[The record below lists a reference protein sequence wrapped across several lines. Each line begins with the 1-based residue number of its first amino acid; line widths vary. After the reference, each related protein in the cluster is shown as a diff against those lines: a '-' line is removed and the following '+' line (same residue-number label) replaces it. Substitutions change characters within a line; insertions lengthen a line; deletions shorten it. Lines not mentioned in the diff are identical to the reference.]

1 MDDAVQPVQVCMASE
16 DSYTY
21 ESVSDMS
28 DGKAKEDEIR
38 GKSLPDPRD
47 RDQDG
52 KRISPFDRQ
61 DRRRSPGVKRS
72 RERSRRSRERSPRGG
87 RERKGRSRAPE
98 QDKRKEVS
106 RKEKPPGKEQPMEP
120 AEPPR
125 SQRVQLRSAKPQR
138 EGVVYGQQVK
148 CPHCQKKLTSQVSGQ
163 KLHMYLN
170 LYCLRCQM
178 WNQLPQKKK
187 THEEWERTLERA
199 QALRAK
205 REEQDQRE
213 AEAVAQASKRSLSK
227 KKELKPKPS
236 KSLPAPV
243 PLESSSG
250 SGGDEEP
257 EPAPAASSKKTNR
270 HSTGSGRNVIINI
283 A

>member
-1 MDDAVQPVQVCMASE
+1 MASE

-38 GKSLPDPRD
+38 GKSLPDPRE

-61 DRRRSPGVKRS
+61 GRRRSRTVRRS
-72 RERSRRSRERSPRGG
+72 RDRSRRSRERSPRAG
-87 RERKGRSRAPE
+87 RERKGSSRAE
-98 QDKRKEVS
+98 EHDKKKEVS
-106 RKEKPPGKEQPMEP
+106 RKEKAPGKERPMEP

-138 EGVVYGQQVK
+138 EVVGYGQQVK

-170 LYCLRCQM
+170 IYCLRCQM
-178 WNQLPQKKK
+178 WNQLPEKKK

-199 QALRAK
+199 QAVRLK

-213 AEAVAQASKRSLSK
+213 AEMDAEASKRSLSK
-227 KKELKPKPS
+227 KKQLKPKQS

-243 PLESSSG
+243 PLESPSG

-257 EPAPAASSKKTNR
+257 EPAPAASSKKPKTL
-270 HSTGSGRNVIINI
+270 STGSGRNVIINI